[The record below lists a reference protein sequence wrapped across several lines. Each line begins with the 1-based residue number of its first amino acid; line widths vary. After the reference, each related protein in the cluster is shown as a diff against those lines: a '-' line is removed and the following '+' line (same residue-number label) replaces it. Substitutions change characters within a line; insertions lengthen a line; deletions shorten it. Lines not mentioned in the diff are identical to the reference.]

1 MSSASLR
8 RVVRLLHVAAACALG
23 TYLYSPLIDATW
35 AARVLQVGVFPA
47 MAVSGL
53 VIPAACEPDSRWHR
67 QGFPYLVECD
77 SLSLSM

>member
-47 MAVSGL
+47 MALSGL
-53 VIPAACEPDSRWHR
+53 VMWQQARLRRWLGAR
-67 QGFPYLVECD
+67 G
-77 SLSLSM
+77 

>member
-8 RVVRLLHVAAACALG
+8 RVVRLLHLAAACALG

-53 VIPAACEPDSRWHR
+53 VMWQQARLRRWLGAR
-67 QGFPYLVECD
+67 G
-77 SLSLSM
+77 

>member
-35 AARVLQVGVFPA
+35 AARALQVGVFPA

-53 VIPAACEPDSRWHR
+53 VMWQQARLRRWLGAR
-67 QGFPYLVECD
+67 V
-77 SLSLSM
+77 

>member
-8 RVVRLLHVAAACALG
+8 RVVRLLHLAAACALG

-35 AARVLQVGVFPA
+35 AARVLQLGVFPA

-53 VIPAACEPDSRWHR
+53 VMWQQARLRRWLGAR
-67 QGFPYLVECD
+67 G
-77 SLSLSM
+77 